1 MEQKKA
7 GKSESIYFNHQEVEQ
22 IAEEARAFDI
32 TPKEL
37 IKAKSLAKDGTVQV
51 MHRVNFGHEMNQ
63 AMIDVGIGL
72 RELSYFFSSL
82 DSANDELLVHKDIEK
97 MCEHFE
103 LTIQVFHSSI
113 QEMKSKYMSN

>member
-1 MEQKKA
+1 MEQKRA
-7 GKSESIYFNHQEVEQ
+7 GKSESIYFNQREVEQ

-51 MHRVNFGHEMNQ
+51 MHRVNFGPEMNQ

-103 LTIQVFHSSI
+103 LTMQVFHAAI
-113 QEMKSKYMSN
+113 KEMKSKYMSR